1 MKTALKILGLVA
13 LIVSCNSQN
22 KKDDS
27 VDQTVKMGKTVQ
39 DLAEQSQDL
48 KETEPVSE
56 ETLNNWFPKTLQGME
71 LQKIV
76 KGTLTGYGISGAT
89 ATYQGSD
96 KSRLVVNV
104 NDGAGEKG
112 MMLTSQY
119 ITFKNLNTD
128 VETETK
134 SEKILN
140 NNTMLGVETV
150 YKTEQKV
157 LINFLYKDRFAV
169 NMQADNIEKQV
180 VWDAFKELKVD
191 RLFK

>member
-39 DLAEQSQDL
+39 DLAKQSQDL
-48 KETEPVSE
+48 KKIAPVSE
-56 ETLNNWFPKTLQGME
+56 ETLNSWFPETLQGME

-89 ATYQGSD
+89 ATYEGSD
-96 KSRLVVNV
+96 KNSLVVNI

-140 NNTMLGVETV
+140 NNTMLGVETI
-150 YKTEQKV
+150 YKTEKKV

-180 VWDAFKELKVD
+180 VWDAFKELEVD

>member
-1 MKTALKILGLVA
+1 MKTTLKILGLVV
-13 LIVSCNSQN
+13 LMISCNPKN
-22 KKDDS
+22 KKNDT
-27 VDQTVKMGKTVQ
+27 VDQTVKIGKTVQ

-76 KGTLTGYGISGAT
+76 KGTLSGYGISGAT
-89 ATYQGSD
+89 ATYEGSD

-119 ITFKNLNTD
+119 ITFKNLNTGS
-128 VETETK
+128 ETDTK

-140 NNTMLGVETV
+140 NNTMVGVETV
-150 YKTEQKV
+150 YKTEKKV
-157 LINFLYKDRFAV
+157 LINFLYKDRFAI

-191 RLFK
+191 NLFK

>member
-39 DLAEQSQDL
+39 DLAKQSQDL
-48 KETEPVSE
+48 KKIAPVSE
-56 ETLNNWFPKTLQGME
+56 ETLNSWFPETLQGME

-89 ATYQGSD
+89 ATYEGSD
-96 KSRLVVNV
+96 KNSLVVNI
-104 NDGAGEKG
+104 NDGAGENG

-119 ITFKNLNTD
+119 VTFKNLNTD

-140 NNTMLGVETV
+140 NKTMLGVETV

-180 VWDAFKELKVD
+180 VWDAFKELEVD

>member
-1 MKTALKILGLVA
+1 MKTTLKILGLM
-13 LIVSCNSQN
+13 LLMVSCNTQN
-22 KKDDS
+22 KKDNT
-27 VDQTVKMGKTVQ
+27 VDETVKMGKTVQ
-39 DLAEQSQDL
+39 DLAKQSQDL

-89 ATYQGSD
+89 ATYEGSD

-112 MMLTSQY
+112 TMLTSQY
-119 ITFKNLNTD
+119 IAFKNLNTD
-128 VETETK
+128 SETDTK

-150 YKTEQKV
+150 YKAEKKV

-169 NMQADNIEKQV
+169 NMQADNIDKQA
-180 VWDAFKELKVD
+180 VWDAFKELKID

>member
-39 DLAEQSQDL
+39 DLAKQSQDL
-48 KETEPVSE
+48 KKIAPVSK
-56 ETLNNWFPKTLQGME
+56 ETLNSWFPETLQGME

-89 ATYQGSD
+89 ATYEGSD
-96 KSRLVVNV
+96 KNSLVVNI
-104 NDGAGEKG
+104 NDGAGENG

-119 ITFKNLNTD
+119 VTFKNLNTD

-157 LINFLYKDRFAV
+157 LINFLYKNRFSV
-169 NMQADNIEKQV
+169 NIQSQGMEQSKVWAAFEQLGIEK
-180 VWDAFKELKVD
+180 
-191 RLFK
+191 LF

>member
-1 MKTALKILGLVA
+1 MLLM
-13 LIVSCNSQN
+13 VSCNTQN
-22 KKDDS
+22 KKDNT
-27 VDQTVKMGKTVQ
+27 VDETVKMGKTVQ
-39 DLAEQSQDL
+39 DLAKQSQDL
-48 KETEPVSE
+48 KETAPVSE

-89 ATYQGSD
+89 ATYEGSD

-112 MMLTSQY
+112 TMLTSQY
-119 ITFKNLNTD
+119 IAFKNLNTD
-128 VETETK
+128 METDTK

-150 YKTEQKV
+150 YKTEGKV
-157 LINFLYKDRFAV
+157 MINFLYKDRFAV
-169 NMQADNIEKQV
+169 NMQADNIEKQA
-180 VWDAFKELKVD
+180 VWDAFDQLDIEA
-191 RLFK
+191 LF

>member
-39 DLAEQSQDL
+39 DLAKQSQDL
-48 KETEPVSE
+48 KKIAPVSE
-56 ETLNNWFPKTLQGME
+56 ETLNSWFPETLQGME

-89 ATYQGSD
+89 ATYEGSD
-96 KSRLVVNV
+96 KNSLVVNI
-104 NDGAGEKG
+104 NDGAGENG

-119 ITFKNLNTD
+119 VTFKNLNTD

-140 NNTMLGVETV
+140 NKTMLGVETV

-157 LINFLYKDRFAV
+157 LINFLYKNRFSV
-169 NMQADNIEKQV
+169 NIQSQGMEQSKVWAAFEQLGIEK
-180 VWDAFKELKVD
+180 
-191 RLFK
+191 LF

>member
-39 DLAEQSQDL
+39 DLAKQSQDL
-48 KETEPVSE
+48 KKIAPVSE
-56 ETLNNWFPKTLQGME
+56 ETLNSWFPETLQGME

-89 ATYQGSD
+89 ATYEGSD

-112 MMLTSQY
+112 TMLTSQY
-119 ITFKNLNTD
+119 IAFKNLNTD

-140 NNTMLGVETV
+140 KNTMLGVETV

-169 NMQADNIEKQV
+169 NMQADNIDKQA
-180 VWDAFKELKVD
+180 VWDAFKELKID
-191 RLFK
+191 RLF